1 MEAIGQLFS
10 GLSLLILAVGAGAFM
25 ISISIAGVYY
35 VTAFGDPQKISV
47 AKGALMSSILGILI
61 MAFAPI
67 APRVLNQVVF
77 EPAGLGGVVTVSGTG
92 CDQTLKTALLTQRSV
107 NTAKAVNSMISQ
119 IQSQRGDDCGATI
132 WDPEVVHA
140 AGFTASTSP
149 TQSGAGI
156 GQNECGFAG
165 TWTQSP
171 AVQMRIGNT
180 DLSPSLTSIVNQRTG
195 GATITQGAFAR
206 DAMGS
211 MLVEFN
217 TAKRPTDG
225 SKCWVYM
232 SQGNFWDEQA

>member
-119 IQSQRGDDCGATI
+119 IQSQRSDDCGATI
-132 WDPEVVHA
+132 WDPAVIGTGFI
-140 AGFTASTSP
+140 AGTTGSD
-149 TQSGAGI
+149 SGPGVA
-156 GQNECGFAG
+156 QAFCGFKG
-165 TWTQSP
+165 TWAQGS
-171 AVQMRIGNT
+171 QMRIGNT
-180 DLSPSLTSIVNQRTG
+180 DLSPSLTSIVHQRTG
-195 GATITQGAFAR
+195 TTVTQGGFAR
-206 DAMGS
+206 DAVGS
-211 MLVEFN
+211 MLVEFA
-217 TAKRPTDG
+217 TASRPTDG
-225 SKCWVYM
+225 SQCWVYM